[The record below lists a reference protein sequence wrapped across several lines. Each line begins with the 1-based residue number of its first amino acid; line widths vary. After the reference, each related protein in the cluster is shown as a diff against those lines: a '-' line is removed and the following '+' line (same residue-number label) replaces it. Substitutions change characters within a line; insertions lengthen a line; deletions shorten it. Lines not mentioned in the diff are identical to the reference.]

1 MSASTFV
8 PSAELTTV
16 GVCNNDRDATGMLR
30 AIVATQ
36 AIARSM
42 RETDSCERASEGG
55 YVFASSNVFDLVKGD
70 FAGKLASNH
79 AHVASSLY

>member
-42 RETDSCERASEGG
+42 RDRRKEVRLRFRSN
-55 YVFASSNVFDLVKGD
+55 NVFDLVRSD
-70 FAGKLASNH
+70 FAGKLEHASNH